1 MTPNDMG
8 YLPSIS
14 LIPAAAVTATANG
27 TAVDIKDF
35 IGNLQ
40 VLLDAGAGTG
50 TTPTLDIKLQD
61 SPDNVTFT
69 DIAGKSFTQVTA
81 AASRQQ
87 MVLNTDAC
95 ARYVR
100 AVATLGGS
108 TPSFPVSVQ
117 AVGVKQVFP

>member
-100 AVATLGGS
+100 AVATLGGA